1 MSESIKIPLFPL
13 NLVLLPNEELSL
25 HIFEKKYKHMVSDCI
40 EKNSN
45 FGIILRNKNYN
56 NYIGCTAKIIDV
68 LYEYDTGE
76 YDITVRGE
84 DRFSIIDTMLKH
96 DLLLGNA
103 IILPDKKNES
113 HHDLLSNV
121 RNKYLNILLN
131 HKLTKDI
138 DLEVER
144 RVSYDFT
151 NKIILPNK
159 LKQFFLEQKNEKE
172 RLEFLDDLFNKVIL
186 ESKIKG
192 KYYIN

>member
-1 MSESIKIPLFPL
+1 MSESIKLPLFPL

-76 YDITVRGE
+76 YDIKVRGE

-192 KYYIN
+192 KYDIN

>member
-40 EKNSN
+40 EKNSS

-56 NYIGCTAKIIDV
+56 NYIGCTARIIDV

-76 YDITVRGE
+76 YDIIVRGE
-84 DRFSIIDTMLKH
+84 DRFSLIDTKLKH

-103 IILPDKKNES
+103 IILPEKKNETY
-113 HHDLLSNV
+113 DELLSNV

-138 DLEVER
+138 DLEIER

-151 NKIILPNK
+151 KKIILPNK
-159 LKQFFLEQKNEKE
+159 LKQFFLEQNNEKE

-186 ESKIKG
+186 ESNLKS
-192 KYYIN
+192 KYDIN

>member
-40 EKNSN
+40 EKNSS

-56 NYIGCTAKIIDV
+56 NYIGCTARIIDV

-76 YDITVRGE
+76 YDIIVRGE
-84 DRFSIIDTMLKH
+84 DRFSLIDTKLKH

-103 IILPDKKNES
+103 IILPEKKNETY
-113 HHDLLSNV
+113 DELLSNV

-138 DLEVER
+138 DLEIER

-151 NKIILPNK
+151 KKIILPNK
-159 LKQFFLEQKNEKE
+159 LKQFFLEQNNEKE

-186 ESKIKG
+186 ESNLKN
-192 KYYIN
+192 KYDIN